1 MSVIDRIDKDSYYLD
16 IAEAVSQRSTCLT
29 KHWGAIIV
37 KDDIIISTGFNGAP
51 RKVEDCLQ
59 ANHCRL
65 IAYRKKTN
73 SGRGTCYEQCPSVHA
88 EMNAMLFANKEDMFG
103 ATLYLV
109 GKESTNLDGGF
120 TYVNHPLPC
129 SMCKKLIINAR
140 IEKVVIRLD
149 ENSSITYPVK
159 NWQKIDHIVGG
170 Y

>member
-1 MSVIDRIDKDSYYLD
+1 MTSIDRIDKDCYYLN
-16 IAEAVSQRSTCLT
+16 IAETVSQRSTCLT

-37 KDDIIISTGFNGAP
+37 KDDIIVSTGFNGAP

-59 ANHCRL
+59 NGYCRL
-65 IAYRKKTN
+65 VEYRRKTN

-88 EMNAMLFANKEDMFG
+88 EMNAIISASKDEMLG

-120 TYVNHPLPC
+120 NYVNNPLSC
-129 SMCKKLIINAR
+129 SMCRKLIINAR
-140 IEKVVIRLD
+140 IEKVVVRLD
-149 ENSSITYPVK
+149 KNLAKTYYVK
-159 NWQKIDHIVGG
+159 DWQHIHHVIGG